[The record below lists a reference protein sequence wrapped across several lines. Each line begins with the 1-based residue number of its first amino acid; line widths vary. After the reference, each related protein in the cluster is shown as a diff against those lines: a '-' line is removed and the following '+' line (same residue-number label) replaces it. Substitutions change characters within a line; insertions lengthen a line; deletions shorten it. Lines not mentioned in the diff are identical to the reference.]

1 MAKTKSTPHDRPCTC
16 RSCAQPVPLLTCLF
30 RSSRGVLLF
39 LWCVALIVGS
49 ITCGLWWR
57 AGVCVCVCVCGGVGG
72 EGYSILPYTPVQ
84 AKEESTLGLCEL
96 LTLVSTSKLPLA
108 QDLAIARVANIPPVL
123 ALLSH
128 AVCRYGRLA
137 LFVTLASIAGIINAG
152 TISQRLSSS

>member
-1 MAKTKSTPHDRPCTC
+1 
-16 RSCAQPVPLLTCLF
+16 VPLLTRLS

-57 AGVCVCVCVCGGVGG
+57 AGVCVCGGVGG
-72 EGYSILPYTPVQ
+72 GGGYSIPPYTPIQ

-96 LTLVSTSKLPLA
+96 LPLVSTSKLPLA
-108 QDLAIARVANIPPVL
+108 QDLAITRVANIPPVL

-137 LFVTLASIAGIINAG
+137 LFVTLASIAGIICSG
-152 TISQRLSSS
+152 TISQRVSSYISRCITEFQYHV